1 MTTSS
6 GRKGFCARCGHPMNG
21 HTAAREAKCKKCKK
35 VFDICQVNYHGLGGY
50 DPEGWRIC
58 YKPCYCG
65 VKYYPDKAHSARPL
79 EPHEYKPDHPGFRPL
94 ETGEADSTLDYSM
107 TTDYTTAEHGTADY
121 GTAADYTTT
130 DYPVG
135 SSYTSAAY
143 IAGTY
148 TTSAN
153 SLVDGDPATTG
164 PSLNDESLWNPPQSK
179 AWQPRQPV
187 QDSKDPI
194 STSDTA
200 ASPNAAPVRQ
210 KKARHVRFG
219 SEGSDDSLTIAEPQL
234 RAVSDLA
241 DMFAQIKIRDDTAS
255 GRSSVQQPG
264 ADDAE
269 AVGEPIF
276 VVTEVKKGTIRFEYP
291 KGHKFKTNPN
301 EWQEVTTEYG
311 SYALFTSPSG
321 QQFYT
326 TEFGALAPTEG
337 HASGSKGAQGKAEKK
352 GKEAAKGKGEEKKEK
367 EKPRKK

>member
-21 HTAAREAKCKKCKK
+21 HTAAREAKCKKMQKK
-35 VFDICQVNYHGLGGY
+35 
-50 DPEGWRIC
+50 GWRIC
-58 YKPCYCG
+58 HKPCYCG
-65 VKYYPDKAHSARPL
+65 VEYYPDKARSARPL

-94 ETGEADSTLDYSM
+94 ETGEADSTLDYTM
-107 TTDYTTAEHGTADY
+107 TTDYTTTE
-121 GTAADYTTT
+121 TAADYTTT

-148 TTSAN
+148 TTGAD

-164 PSLNDESLWNPPQSK
+164 PSLNDESFWNPPQSK
-179 AWQPRQPV
+179 AWHPRQPV

-194 STSDTA
+194 SISDTA
-200 ASPNAAPVRQ
+200 ACPNAAPVRQ

-219 SEGSDDSLTIAEPQL
+219 SEGSDDPLTVAEPQPQ
-234 RAVSDLA
+234 AVSDLA
-241 DMFAQIKIRDDTAS
+241 DMFAQVEIRDDTAS
-255 GRSSVQQPG
+255 GSSSAQQPG

-269 AVGEPIF
+269 AIGEPTF
-276 VVTEVKKGTIRFEYP
+276 VVIEVKKGTVCFEYP

-311 SYALFTSPSG
+311 SYLLFISPSG

-326 TEFGALAPTEG
+326 TEFGAPAPTEG

-352 GKEAAKGKGEEKKEK
+352 GKEAAKGKGKEKKEK